1 MITTILTY
9 LGGTVTSKI
18 VYNENIYKKKRFGKL
33 LLACAMS

>member
-18 VYNENIYKKKRFGKL
+18 VYNENIYKKKAL
-33 LLACAMS
+33 W